1 MVPFFKNKD
10 FIGRENELERLEGLL
25 SPITSSSQ
33 QRAAL
38 WGLGGI
44 G

>member
-10 FIGRENELERLEGLL
+10 FIGRENALTRLEELL
-25 SPITSSSQ
+25 SPTMGDCQ
-33 QRAAL
+33 QKAAL